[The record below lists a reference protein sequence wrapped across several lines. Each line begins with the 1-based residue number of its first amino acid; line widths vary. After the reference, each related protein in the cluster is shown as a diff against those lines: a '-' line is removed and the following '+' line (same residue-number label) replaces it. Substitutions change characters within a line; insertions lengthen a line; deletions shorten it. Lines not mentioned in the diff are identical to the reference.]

1 MTTLR
6 YAFRV
11 GASGFV
17 SRAIRFVTKSQQGI
31 SHVEVIFP
39 DGRSFSSREPH
50 GAAWAQIDYAA
61 DPNGWLF
68 VDMVDVPKNF
78 IENAVEWC
86 DSKAGTPYD
95 FLGIARFYLVKRRVN
110 QRLFCSEAGAEIA
123 RICGR
128 FTEIDPA
135 LTSPQRL
142 YDLLIADWHARR
154 QDANVR

>member
-1 MTTLR
+1 MATLK

-39 DGRSFSSREPH
+39 DGRSFSSREPD
-50 GAAWAQIDYAA
+50 GASWATIDYKA
-61 DPNGWLF
+61 DPEGWVF
-68 VDMVDVPKNF
+68 VDLLNVPNNF

-86 DSKAGTPYD
+86 DSKAGTGYD
-95 FLGIARFYLVKRRVN
+95 FLGILRFYLVKRRMN
-110 QRLFCSEAGAEIA
+110 HRLFCSEAATEIA
-123 RICGR
+123 HICGR
-128 FTEIDPA
+128 FHELDPA

-142 YDLLIADWHARR
+142 YDALIADLNARR
-154 QDANVR
+154 AK